1 MAAINN
7 TAAVISNSAGQ
18 YQNANA
24 RIFDAITSAADA
36 YEARRRARDAA
47 LEAERKRQAD
57 AAAAEQTIALDP
69 EKAILREAM
78 ARGIDPKSVT
88 PERRA
93 AAAAGKDFLGSKV
106 LADQFGRPYKP
117 YNFGAADMM
126 APAVQV
132 ENLPP
137 VSATADIMAPL
148 PAPTYTSPA
157 GGLLPPPAALKAG
170 EDRMSMTA
178 PSPVGEPEIKR
189 SAIAS
194 VAPPKMIRGAAGP
207 IPDPVD
213 QKRYEAELAVATE
226 ADKGGAKTEAEKRA
240 TDFGKGK
247 LQSIIE
253 QMKKVNEQL
262 KTAGGLKTE
271 KQGLI
276 GNTIDTLRNAKLPIV
291 GTEIG
296 KSVEGVVDPKVAK
309 LKQEYERLRALGFQF
324 YKNASGLSASQMNT
338 EKEQELALS
347 VFGDTGGFYEANK
360 SALENLAREYGTGG
374 GEKSSGLDKTDPRVK
389 RALEAGYTE
398 AQVKAFLNGK

>member
-7 TAAVISNSAGQ
+7 TAAILANSAGQ

-24 RIFDAITSAADA
+24 RIFDAITQAADA
-36 YEARRRARDAA
+36 YEASQRAKAAA

-57 AAAAEQTIALDP
+57 IKAAEQTIALDP
-69 EKAILREAM
+69 EKAILRATM
-78 ARGIDPKSVT
+78 AQNIDPNSVT
-88 PERRA
+88 PEMRA
-93 AAAAGKDFLGSKV
+93 AAAAGKEFLGSKV
-106 LADQFGRPYKP
+106 LADQFGRAYRP
-117 YNFGAADMM
+117 YNFGTADIM

-132 ENLPP
+132 EELPP
-137 VSATADIMAPL
+137 VSATAAVMAPL
-148 PAPTYTSPA
+148 AEPSFTSPS

-170 EDRMSMTA
+170 ETRMDM
-178 PSPVGEPEIKR
+178 PSPVGEPEVKR

-194 VAPPKMIRGAAGP
+194 VAPPKMTQGAAGP
-207 IPDPVD
+207 IIDPID
-213 QKRYEAELAVATE
+213 NERYKAELAAAQKKDEASAATE
-226 ADKGGAKTEAEKRA
+226 ADKRK

-247 LQSIIE
+247 LQNIIE
-253 QMKKVNEQL
+253 QMKQVNEQL
-262 KTAGGLKTE
+262 KKAGGLKTE

-276 GNTIDTLRNAKLPIV
+276 GNTIDTLRNAKLPII
-291 GTEIG
+291 GTEVG
-296 KSVEGVVDPKVAK
+296 KAVEGVTDPKVAK

-374 GEKSSGLDKTDPRVK
+374 GDKSSALDKTDPRVK
-389 RALEAGYTE
+389 KALDAGYTE
-398 AQVKAFLNGK
+398 EQVRAFLNGK